1 MPDDLADHAAGTTA
15 ANSSERTDGGA
26 VDRSDAGPALLLVED
41 DRLLVPLLLEVLG
54 ADYRVDHAPDGQAG
68 LHLGLSRPYELIVL
82 DRGLPVIDGIDLL
95 GRLRGRGVSTPVLIL
110 TARGLLADKVEGL
123 DAGAEDYLV
132 KPFEIDELLARLRAL
147 RRRHSRRCA
156 HAGRRPPQ
164 VGCAGPAGDR
174 PGRRSGRVVRPGDA
188 AAGGVRPA
196 AQSGLHRPELLDAV
210 FDADDG
216 PGTVD
221 TYVYYLRRKLGRDI
235 VRTVHGAGYRIGS

>member
-1 MPDDLADHAAGTTA
+1 M
-15 ANSSERTDGGA
+15 
-26 VDRSDAGPALLLVED
+26 LLVED

-54 ADYRVDHAPDGQAG
+54 TDYQVDHAPDGQAG
-68 LHLGLSRPYELIVL
+68 LHLGLSRTYELMVL
-82 DRGLPVIDGIDLL
+82 DRGLPAIDGIDLL
-95 GRLRGRGVSTPVLIL
+95 GRLRSRGVTTPVLIL

-147 RRRHSRRCA
+147 LRRHTDVAPVLAIGDRRLDVQ
-156 HAGRRPPQ
+156 GRQ
-164 VGCAGPAGDR
+164 VMGPDAAPVELSGRETQLLEVFARR
-174 PGRRSGRVVRPGDA
+174 PGRVFS
-188 AAGGVRPA
+188 
-196 AQSGLHRPELLDAV
+196 RPELLDAV
-210 FDADDG
+210 FDTDDG

>member
-1 MPDDLADHAAGTTA
+1 LPDVGAGKHQQ
-15 ANSSERTDGGA
+15 D
-26 VDRSDAGPALLLVED
+26 DRPALLLVED

-54 ADYRVDHAPDGQAG
+54 TDYRVDHAPDGQAG
-68 LHLGLSRPYELIVL
+68 LHLGLSRGYDLIVL
-82 DRGLPVIDGIDLL
+82 DRGLPGIDGIDLL
-95 GRLRGRGVSTPVLIL
+95 GRLRVRGVPTPVLIL
-110 TARGLLADKVEGL
+110 TARGLLADKVAGL

-147 RRRHSRRCA
+147 RRRHLDAATLLAIGDRRLDVQGRQLTGPLA
-156 HAGRRPPQ
+156 DPVELSGRETQLLAVFARRPGK
-164 VGCAGPAGDR
+164 VF
-174 PGRRSGRVVRPGDA
+174 S
-188 AAGGVRPA
+188 
-196 AQSGLHRPELLDAV
+196 RPELLAAV